1 MTRKEIFAKILQN
14 IGVLHRFGAGHKAMH
29 SPDKMPT
36 RSQLCIMV
44 VLAQDGS
51 KSIKELAEQFSMS
64 SSAATQIVDGLV
76 KEKVLMRQVDKNDRR
91 KISISLTVTGKKKLL
106 QAKKLR
112 AKAMAKYFDPLND
125 KELAQLQKLLEKI
138 VEHFNYEKN

>member
-1 MTRKEIFAKILQN
+1 
-14 IGVLHRFGAGHKAMH
+14 
-29 SPDKMPT
+29 
-36 RSQLCIMV
+36 
-44 VLAQDGS
+44 
-51 KSIKELAEQFSMS
+51 MS

-76 KEKVLMRQVDKNDRR
+76 REKVLMRQVDKKDRR
-91 KISISLTVTGKKKLL
+91 KISISLTATGKKKLL